1 MEDPNSQEQNET
13 KDNSLEKS
21 DEKHRSTE
29 SKISE

>member
-21 DEKHRSTE
+21 DEKHRSIE
-29 SKISE
+29 SNISE